1 MDSKV
6 LFESMNHKVRLIERN
21 GREREA
27 KVILFESEYDSGYG
41 EACIWLDDNIDPGI
55 LRLSEITLIQI
66 ID

>member
-6 LFESMNHKVRLIERN
+6 LSESMNHKVRLIERN

-27 KVILFESEYDSGYG
+27 KVILFESEYDSGCG

-55 LRLSEITLIQI
+55 LCQSEISLIQI

>member
-27 KVILFESEYDSGYG
+27 KVILFESEYDSGCG
-41 EACIWLDDNIDPGI
+41 EDCIWLDDNIDPGI
-55 LRLSEITLIQI
+55 L
-66 ID
+66 

>member
-27 KVILFESEYDSGYG
+27 KVILFESEYDSDCG

-55 LRLSEITLIQI
+55 LCRSEISLIQI